1 MLHSKHSRQ
10 SPSSVQQS
18 NRLLLLLLV
27 ISAQLLHSRPRLQKQ
42 TYGNRLGRTFYKA
55 DGFAAILGTGVLQ
68 SILLSAQTGGS
79 LVGEESNGQ
88 RMLVW
93 DDVERLCLL
102 CQKTKDVKP
111 YVENSAVTDYCI
123 TAWAT
128 STSFV

>member
-88 RMLVW
+88 RMLV
-93 DDVERLCLL
+93 
-102 CQKTKDVKP
+102 
-111 YVENSAVTDYCI
+111 
-123 TAWAT
+123 
-128 STSFV
+128 